1 MRAELM
7 ESCNCEKC
15 KKKKNQKPKKSLWQK
30 TKDFFKA
37 ILVKLNDW
45 TNVIIYLFVLIVF
58 FLPCILAFIWP
69 SKTLTAIAVAYF
81 AFWAG
86 PITPAMPIQF
96 AITFG
101 IRALLN
107 KMFPRLKTRR
117 PIFKKNKEELKNE

>member
-1 MRAELM
+1 MASYNE
-7 ESCNCEKC
+7 EN
-15 KKKKNQKPKKSLWQK
+15 NQKNRKNLWRK
-30 TKDFFKA
+30 TIDFFKA

-45 TNVIIYLFVLIVF
+45 TNLIIYLIVLTVF

-69 SKTLTAIAVAYF
+69 NKALIAIAIAYF

-107 KMFPRLKTRR
+107 KLFPKMKIRR
-117 PIFKKNKEELKNE
+117 PIFKHKSKEDKE

>member
-1 MRAELM
+1 MKVELM
-7 ESCNCEKC
+7 GSCNCNNC
-15 KKKKNQKPKKSLWQK
+15 KKNNQKPKKSLWQK

-45 TNVIIYLFVLIVF
+45 TNIIIYLFVLILF
-58 FLPCILAFIWP
+58 FFPCVLAFIWP
-69 SKTLTAIAVAYF
+69 STTLTTIAIAYV

-107 KMFPRLKTRR
+107 KLFPKLKTRR
-117 PIFKKNKEELKNE
+117 PIFKKNKEELENE

>member
-1 MRAELM
+1 MKVGPMGL
-7 ESCNCEKC
+7 CNKC
-15 KKKKNQKPKKSLWQK
+15 KKNNQKPKKSLWQK

-58 FLPCILAFIWP
+58 FMPCILAFIWP

-96 AITFG
+96 AITFA

-117 PIFKKNKEELKNE
+117 PIFKKNKEEVENE